1 MAKTEKVTQLTKDQ
15 LQLIERMGGVLEG
28 GGLAPAPARVSALL
42 LVSHETELPFEEI
55 SRLLNLSKSATS
67 NAINLLLTFQRL
79 EYVTRPGE
87 RRRYFRVKMFN
98 WKEDMKEKFVAVGQM
113 SAMYKE
119 VLRQRP
125 KSTPE
130 FNRGLADMTDF
141 LDHIVKEM
149 PALFKKWEQK
159 S

>member
-1 MAKTEKVTQLTKDQ
+1 MKEAHLTQDQ
-15 LQLIERMGGVLEG
+15 QKLIERMGVLLEG
-28 GGLAPAPARVSALL
+28 GGLAPAPARISALL
-42 LVSHETELPFEEI
+42 LVSDETELAFEDV

-67 NAINLLLTFQRL
+67 NGLNLLLTLKRV

-87 RRRYFRVKMFN
+87 RRRYFRVKMTN
-98 WKEDMKEKFVAVGQM
+98 WKEDLKEKFVAVGRM
-113 SAMYKE
+113 SAIYKE
-119 VLRQRP
+119 VLRQRSR
-125 KSTPE
+125 KTPE